1 MNSLAIIPH
10 NDDESL
16 FLAYT
21 LMREKP
27 LILIVTDSYIQFN
40 RGDKITAEQRRQESI
55 NAMKIL
61 ECPLLFVGLRD
72 DTLNEDKLRVL
83 FKNFIG
89 FDRVYA
95 PAIHENGN
103 PHHNMIGK
111 ITKEFFDIT
120 AYTSYSKT
128 NLWING
134 KTEIKPMDY
143 EIELKNKA
151 LDCYISQLNL
161 SSTAPHFAAVRGKS
175 EWYE

>member
-1 MNSLAIIPH
+1 MKLFISPH
-10 NDDESL
+10 NDDEVL
-16 FLAYT
+16 FGAYT
-21 LMREKP
+21 LLREKP
-27 LILIVTDSYIQFN
+27 LVLMVTDSYIQFN
-40 RGDKITAEQRRQESI
+40 RGDGITAEQRRKETI
-55 NAMKIL
+55 EALKIL
-61 ECPLLFVGLRD
+61 GCPVLFVGLRD

-89 FDRVYA
+89 FEKVYT

-111 ITKEFFDIT
+111 VAKEFFDVT

-134 KTEIKPMDY
+134 SVEIKPTQI
-143 EIELKNKA
+143 EIDIKNFA
-151 LDCYISQLNL
+151 LDCYKSQLNL
-161 SSTAPHFAAVRGKS
+161 ASTAPHFAAVRGKS